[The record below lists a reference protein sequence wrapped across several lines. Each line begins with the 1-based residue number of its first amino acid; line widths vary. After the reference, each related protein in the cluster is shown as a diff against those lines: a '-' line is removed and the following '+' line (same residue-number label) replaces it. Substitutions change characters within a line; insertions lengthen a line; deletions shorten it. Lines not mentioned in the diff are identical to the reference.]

1 MEISRTPTATWQDLL
16 AVGGVLLGYAAMNA
30 EDTLFL
36 AIYLS
41 MGAACLILAVR
52 SHKELTTTWRI
63 GLYLFVLVTTAV
75 LGYRTYY
82 KNEQRELDSNAGLL
96 APAGDALPLSNC
108 LYHLMRSL
116 STMQGAHSGLI
127 IRAKSSSVINRKI
140 FCQLSAARLGLVS
153 LDASVFDERGNL
165 IVKIA

>member
-30 EDTLFL
+30 ENTLFL

-108 LYHLMRSL
+108 PIPFNAFVVYYAGSAFRTNNTRQIIIGNKQENLLSIERSPAG
-116 STMQGAHSGLI
+116 TC
-127 IRAKSSSVINRKI
+127 VT
-140 FCQLSAARLGLVS
+140 
-153 LDASVFDERGNL
+153 
-165 IVKIA
+165 